1 MAVRHAFVHDSN
13 ERQIKDPC
21 RESKV
26 PCVQYGVE
34 PPSPTVTAIALPFVA
49 EAQNVWDADHTDRAT
64 RQSPTATHKAK
75 QALRLCSSR
84 IRRYTVARRA
94 ERRAGGGQNRAEQDR
109 TGQNNTRD
117 GDREATYAQR
127 SADGRG
133 REGRGVLGT
142 YVAGYTDR
150 GAGGAGRGGDI
161 KVEGGWA

>member
-1 MAVRHAFVHDSN
+1 MAVRNAFVHDSN
-13 ERQIKDPC
+13 ESRSGREVEDPGK
-21 RESKV
+21 ESKV
-26 PCVQYGVE
+26 PCVHCGVA
-34 PPSPTVTAIALPFVA
+34 PPSPTVTALPLVA
-49 EAQNVWDADHTDRAT
+49 EARNVWDADDTDQAT
-64 RQSPTATHKAK
+64 RQSLTATHKAR

-127 SADGRG
+127 STDGRG

-150 GAGGAGRGGDI
+150 GAGRDGAGRGY
-161 KVEGGWA
+161 